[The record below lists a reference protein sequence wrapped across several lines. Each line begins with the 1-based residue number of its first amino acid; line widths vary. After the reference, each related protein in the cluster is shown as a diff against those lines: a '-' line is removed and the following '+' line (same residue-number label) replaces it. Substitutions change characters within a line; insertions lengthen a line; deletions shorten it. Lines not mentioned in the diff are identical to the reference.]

1 MNKVKVSR
9 EVAEAFEKLK
19 QKRHYMTPNEILVE
33 HVESYRYKDWFGEFE
48 PLNDVEPLTFARM
61 FDGYEIEP
69 SPQEILVNFI
79 KRAEVEVG
87 SCDYTDQVRGQTK
100 LETVGMILSLF
111 NIKVSGINQ

>member
-1 MNKVKVSR
+1 MKPTVSS
-9 EVAEAFEKLK
+9 EVASAFEKLK
-19 QKRHYMTPNEILVE
+19 QKRYYLTPNELLINHIE
-33 HVESYRYKDWFGEFE
+33 NYQTRDWFGELA
-48 PLNDVEPLTFARM
+48 PLNDVEPLTFAKM

-87 SCDYTDQVRGQTK
+87 SCDYTDQIRGQTK
-100 LETVGMILSLF
+100 LETVGMMLSLF